1 MNLSSFSI
9 QIKLLWKGSGLTC
22 FKQLIKLPEYGNF
35 FFAFHS
41 AKNGTL
47 AQVLTWVHHIAE
59 FHRTAT
65 ETSRFCPWKI
75 MILEIANGSLSV
87 KYIVLCPGKFNPFCI
102 LLCLY
107 FTSIFKM

>member
-1 MNLSSFSI
+1 MVI
-9 QIKLLWKGSGLTC
+9 
-22 FKQLIKLPEYGNF
+22 F

-41 AKNGTL
+41 AKNRTL

-65 ETSRFCPWKI
+65 ETSRFCLCKI
-75 MILEIANGSLSV
+75 MILEKANANLSV
-87 KYIVLCPGKFNPFCI
+87 QYVIHCPGKFNSLCL

-107 FTSIFKM
+107 FITIFKM